1 MQTIITKYLGP
12 TNHRGS
18 RIKARQSASYAGT
31 PKSVT
36 IDWDYSLNIEH
47 NHKAAAIAFASK
59 MGWHGNW
66 AGGSNCGESYVFVN
80 VDAAKHERMTFTE
93 YQPEE
98 LAQA

>member
-12 TNHRGS
+12 TNKRGS

-31 PKSVT
+31 PQSIT
-36 IDWDYSLNIEH
+36 IAWDYGLNVEH
-47 NHKAAAIAFASK
+47 NHKAAAIAFAAK

-66 AGGSNCGESYVFVN
+66 AGGSNCGEGYVFVN

-93 YQPEE
+93 NQPAE
-98 LAQA
+98 LAQ

>member
-36 IDWDYSLNIEH
+36 IDWDYGLSVEH
-47 NHKAAAIAFASK
+47 NHKAAAIAFAAK

-66 AGGSNCGESYVFVN
+66 VGGDNGDTGYVFVN
-80 VDAAKHERMTFTE
+80 VDAAHHESMMFTE
-93 YQPEE
+93 NQPEE
-98 LAQA
+98 V

>member
-31 PKSVT
+31 PQSIT
-36 IDWDYSLNIEH
+36 IAWDYGLNVEQ
-47 NHKAAAIAFASK
+47 NHKAAATAFAEK

-66 AGGSNCGESYVFVN
+66 AGGSGGGESYVFVN
-80 VDAAKHERMTFTE
+80 VDAATDERMTFTQDQTE
-93 YQPEE
+93 G
-98 LAQA
+98 AA